1 MCLVVMY
8 SRKLFYCTQ
17 SCGLSRGTFHE
28 VVEHGCGDG
37 GEVPVSRVLEACLHC
52 RLRLARKWSRFMLV
66 SRVLEACLH
75 CRFNSV
81 DPVPLRQFEDRGGN
95 LYIPVLVC
103 PAADR

>member
-52 RLRLARKWSRFMLV
+52 R
-66 SRVLEACLH
+66 
-75 CRFNSV
+75 FNSV